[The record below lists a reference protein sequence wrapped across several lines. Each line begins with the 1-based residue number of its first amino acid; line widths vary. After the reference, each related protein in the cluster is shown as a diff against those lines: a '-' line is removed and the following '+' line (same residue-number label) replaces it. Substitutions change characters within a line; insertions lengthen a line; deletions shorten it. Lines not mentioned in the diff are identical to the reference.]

1 MFIQKEV
8 TSYKISILVK
18 KNFVSKPILLLPD
31 STVLRANFT
40 IYCMV
45 CYFLQIHY
53 QSLSGF
59 WWQDFCFHLQGFYSL
74 QSPWIECH
82 INHNSHPQCFWPSW
96 QHQHLFQRPCLLEC
110 PQFGLSQCSLLKL
123 LRKLINERINVDSQ
137 NKLVFN
143 NLSKYANS
151 NSPILCF
158 YLLKG
163 DKKTFFICPKIF
175 STNKKC
181 FLVPLQ

>member
-1 MFIQKEV
+1 MDEKNWHPPQMFIQKEV

-59 WWQDFCFHLQGFYSL
+59 
-74 QSPWIECH
+74 
-82 INHNSHPQCFWPSW
+82 
-96 QHQHLFQRPCLLEC
+96 
-110 PQFGLSQCSLLKL
+110 
-123 LRKLINERINVDSQ
+123 
-137 NKLVFN
+137 
-143 NLSKYANS
+143 
-151 NSPILCF
+151 
-158 YLLKG
+158 
-163 DKKTFFICPKIF
+163 
-175 STNKKC
+175 
-181 FLVPLQ
+181 